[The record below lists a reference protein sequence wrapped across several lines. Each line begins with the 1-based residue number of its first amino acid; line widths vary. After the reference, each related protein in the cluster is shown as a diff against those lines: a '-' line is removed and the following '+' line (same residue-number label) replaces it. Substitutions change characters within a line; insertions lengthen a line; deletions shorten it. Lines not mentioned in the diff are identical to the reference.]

1 MRTLTLDIPHSVIKS
16 LLICAG
22 DHDVRY
28 YLNGICL
35 DMRTPGRTH
44 LISTDG
50 HRALIVDGETMF
62 ATDDDGETLSVREEG
77 AHYIIPRDLLEN
89 VKPAKGG
96 IHKNLNIRVTLS
108 HTDGQ
113 PVMCKVAGLTT
124 ASGPCLDGRYPEV
137 QRVVP
142 QSTCGEAVQYDPAY
156 VGDFGKIAGLLSGKG
171 KSHYITVGYNGLAA
185 ALIGLPSLGRIEAF
199 GLLMPTRTDNALT
212 AAPDW
217 FRAPVDP
224 AQEQAAA

>member
-16 LLICAG
+16 LLLIAG
-22 DHDVRY
+22 DRDVRY

-44 LISTDG
+44 LIATDG
-50 HRALIVDGETMF
+50 HRALIVDAETMW
-62 ATDDDGETLSVREEG
+62 ATDDDGETMAAREEG
-77 AHYIIPRDLLEN
+77 AHYIIPRELLEA
-89 VKPAKGG
+89 VKPIKGSLAR
-96 IHKNLNIRVTLS
+96 KDSIRVTLS

-113 PVMCKVAGLTT
+113 PVNVSVAGMTT
-124 ASGPCLDGRYPEV
+124 ASGAVLDGKYPEI

-142 QSTCGEAVQYDPAY
+142 DKCSGEAVQYDPAY
-156 VGDFGKIAGLLSGKG
+156 VADFGKVAGLLSGKG

-185 ALIGLPSLGRIEAF
+185 ALIGLPTLRRIEAF
-199 GLLMPTRTDNALT
+199 GLLMPTRTDLALT

-224 AQEQAAA
+224 VQTEEVA